1 MYEKLKAEFTLSRRM
16 RHRTTMVGT
25 VWFLFTSF
33 VAGSAPVTSFPIFDV
48 TAVSRRAVLLNMGLF
63 DAADFDSNQ
72 GAVDQ
77 RSDDDEGSA
86 DAYEIKK
93 RKLKAQI
100 QKRDHEGYFTPAKTG
115 VQWTPTKNPNPIAD
129 EPWFTG

>member
-1 MYEKLKAEFTLSRRM
+1 
-16 RHRTTMVGT
+16 MVGT

-33 VAGSAPVTSFPIFDV
+33 IAGNVPVTSFAILFDV

-63 DAADFDSNQ
+63 APADFDSNQ

-100 QKRDHEGYFTPAKTG
+100 QKRDHEGHFTPAKTG

>member
-1 MYEKLKAEFTLSRRM
+1 
-16 RHRTTMVGT
+16 MVGT

-33 VAGSAPVTSFPIFDV
+33 IAGSVPVTSFAIFDV

-63 DAADFDSNQ
+63 DADSNQ
-72 GAVDQ
+72 GAVHQ

-115 VQWTPTKNPNPIAD
+115 LQWTPTKNPNPIAD